1 MPTHHLMTD
10 PSIMRMSKAEYEEN
24 FGPLEAVDKSET
36 AWFDSIVD
44 HVFLPTD
51 IGHAA

>member
-10 PSIMRMSKAEYEEN
+10 PTIMRMSKAEYEEK
-24 FGPLEAVDKSET
+24 FGPLEAEDKSET
-36 AWFDSIVD
+36 AWFDSIID

-51 IGHAA
+51 IGHVA